1 MILTHGQILAC
12 FHSIYTLTHIPF
24 EEPEEHS
31 YLAYLPLSHALE
43 FCAETFLYASGVKIG
58 YGTPFT
64 MTNSGTA
71 LKEGTK
77 GDITLLKP
85 TFMAA
90 VPLILERIR
99 KDIELNVGKKSTLF
113 RQLFNYTIDYKIEWQ
128 QKGFNTPIINY
139 FICNAIRSQIGG
151 KLQYMMVGGAP
162 LSPDTHQFLRACLN
176 IGLIQV
182 TKSYMFSFV

>member
-1 MILTHGQILAC
+1 MTHEPFKTPEDPYILSIPPTFTPHLNSVPKRSYTHQ
-12 FHSIYTLTHIPF
+12 
-24 EEPEEHS
+24 E
-31 YLAYLPLSHALE
+31 
-43 FCAETFLYASGVKIG
+43 VKIG

-99 KDIELNVGKKSTLF
+99 KDIELNVQKKSSLF
-113 RQLFNYTIDYKIEWQ
+113 KQLFNYTINYKIDWQ
-128 QKGFNTPIINY
+128 QKGFRTPIIDY
-139 FICNAIRSQIGG
+139 FVCNAIRSQIGG
-151 KLQYMMVGGAP
+151 KLEFMMVGGAP

-176 IGLIQV
+176 IQLCQV
-182 TKSYMFSFV
+182 IDNSFI